1 LEVKHVKPEVV
12 YWELY
17 GRSKDNSLY
26 AIVVMRGDYDVLY
39 IYSFTEDKVIL
50 NEQRPI
56 RPLRLHL
63 KEAYEVIDKHPSPL
77 ELLKLAKK
85 LREVW

>member
-1 LEVKHVKPEVV
+1 MKPEVI

-17 GRSKDNSLY
+17 GRSKDQSLY
-26 AIVVMRGDYDVLY
+26 AIVVMRGDHDILY

-50 NEQRPI
+50 NEPRPI

-63 KEAYEVIDKHPSPL
+63 KEAYEIIDKHPSPI
-77 ELLKLAKK
+77 ELLKIAKK

>member
-1 LEVKHVKPEVV
+1 VRPEVI

-17 GRSKDNSLY
+17 GRSRDESLY
-26 AIVVMRGDYDVLY
+26 AIVILRGDYDVLY
-39 IYSFTEDKVIL
+39 IYSFTENKVIL
-50 NEQRPI
+50 NEPRAI

-63 KEAYEVIDKHPSPL
+63 KEAYEIIDKHPSPL
-77 ELLKLAKK
+77 ELLKLAEK

>member
-1 LEVKHVKPEVV
+1 MKPEVI

-17 GRSKDNSLY
+17 GRSRDLSLY
-26 AIVVMRGDYDVLY
+26 AIVVMRGDHDILY

-50 NEQRPI
+50 NEPRPV

-63 KEAYEVIDKHPSPL
+63 KEAYEIIDKHPNPL
-77 ELLKLAKK
+77 ELLNIAKK